1 MGPRS
6 TRQAV
11 APPSEGIPTAT
22 EGAGGD
28 EGAADTGAE
37 AATDGTRDAG
47 GDAGG
52 DADGSAG
59 PPFPGD
65 PLHAVMAAKTS
76 HHGARTLLL
85 YYA

>member
-37 AATDGTRDAG
+37 AATDGTRDA
-47 GDAGG
+47 DAG
-52 DADGSAG
+52 ADGSAG

-65 PLHAVMAAKTS
+65 PLHAVTTAKTS

>member
-47 GDAGG
+47 AE
-52 DADGSAG
+52 ADGSAG

-65 PLHAVMAAKTS
+65 PLHAVMTAKTS